1 MTSPRKIQAN
11 RANARASTGPKTAR
25 GRAHAARNS
34 RRYGLSLSIFADPA
48 LSEQVEAF
56 AREIAGDTSDDDI
69 YQFARR
75 VAAAQIDLQRVRNA
89 RHQLLCDALADPY
102 YEPRADTR
110 AKMKVIKQLLTPK
123 PADVPLPAFIEKY
136 LTTTPEGPAKLAAI
150 LSGETKQLAAMD
162 RYERRALS
170 RRKFAI
176 RAFDRARPRR

>member
-1 MTSPRKIQAN
+1 MTAQG
-11 RANARASTGPKTAR
+11 RARAAHNARR
-25 GRAHAARNS
+25 H
-34 RRYGLSLSIFADPA
+34 GLSLSVFADPA
-48 LSEQVEAF
+48 LSEQVEAL
-56 AREIAGDTSDDDI
+56 AREIAGEPSNDDI
-69 YQFARR
+69 YQLARGI
-75 VAAAQIDLQRVRNA
+75 AEAQIDLQRVRGA
-89 RHQLLCDALADPY
+89 RRQLLCDAL
-102 YEPRADTR
+102 DTR

-176 RAFDRARPRR
+176 RAFDRARPGR

>member
-1 MTSPRKIQAN
+1 V
-11 RANARASTGPKTAR
+11 
-25 GRAHAARNS
+25 
-34 RRYGLSLSIFADPA
+34 
-48 LSEQVEAF
+48 LSEQVEAL
-56 AREIAGDTSDDDI
+56 AREIAGEPTNDDI
-69 YQFARR
+69 YQLARR
-75 VAAAQIDLQRVRNA
+75 IAEAQIDLQRVRGA
-89 RHQLLCDALADPY
+89 RRQLLCHAL
-102 YEPRADTR
+102 DTR

-176 RAFDRARPRR
+176 RAFDRAPPGR